1 MVVLG
6 YRVESVA
13 TRTFKE
19 ILDDNLLGLS
29 AQTAYYFFF
38 SLFPL
43 LLFVAPLLSLVGNK
57 QETFGILVGQL
68 RQVVPNDSSWALIEG
83 VITDVVY
90 AKNAPGLMSMGALLA
105 VWAGSNVFSAL
116 MDALNTAYDVQDTRP
131 WWKKKIVAV
140 VSVLVTGLVILTST
154 VLILGGEQVTAWLAG
169 RLGLSETARSVW
181 TYAHIPIAFALLL
194 CIAALSYYFLPNI
207 RQSKRQVLVGATFT
221 TVMWAVVT
229 LAFRAYVTSFGNY
242 NATYGAIG
250 GVIVLLTWMYL
261 SMLVFLIG
269 GEINAELHKGT
280 GAVAP
285 RPGLLY
291 GGRIET
297 AAAAGVPSLDRVER
311 IEPLGARRT

>member
-6 YRVESVA
+6 YRVGPLVK
-13 TRTFKE
+13 RTLKE

-57 QETFGILVGQL
+57 RETFDLFASQL
-68 RQVVPNDSSWALIEG
+68 QQVVPSDEGWKLIGG
-83 VITDVVY
+83 VIKDVVY
-90 AKNAPGLMSMGALLA
+90 AKNAPGLMSVGALLA
-105 VWAGSNVFSAL
+105 IWAGSNVFGAL
-116 MDALNTAYDVQDTRP
+116 IDALNAAYDVDDTRP
-131 WWKKKIVAV
+131 WWKKKLIAVA
-140 VSVLVTGLVILTST
+140 SVLGIGMVILVST
-154 VLILGGEQVTAWLAG
+154 VLILGGDKIADWVSDRFALEPSTRTFLIVVQM
-169 RLGLSETARSVW
+169 
-181 TYAHIPIAFALLL
+181 PIAFALLVT
-194 CIAALSYYFLPNI
+194 IAALSYYFLPNL
-207 RQSKRQVLVGATFT
+207 RQSKKQVLVGAVFT
-221 TVMWAVVT
+221 TIGWVVVT
-229 LAFRAYVTSFGNY
+229 LGLRFYVANFANY

-250 GVIVLLTWMYL
+250 GVIVLLTWMYF

-269 GEINAELHKGT
+269 GEINSELHHGT

-311 IEPLGARRT
+311 LEPLGARRT